1 MPETTL
7 NDMTARLRV
16 MQIIAAALIVGVL
29 FFAGITVAQ
38 TLDKPPGEPFLAY
51 LAAGFAVMQ
60 VMLWGIL
67 PTVISCG
74 ACRQMRRTTD
84 LEETGRTSA
93 LVGIYQTKMI
103 VAMALLE
110 GAAFFNLIAYLVCA
124 YWWSLAVAGGLTVL
138 MVTGFPTRFRVDS
151 WIETQQQAFDWE
163 S

>member
-7 NDMTARLRV
+7 NDMTTRLRV

-29 FFAGITVAQ
+29 FFAGIAVVQ
-38 TLDKPPGEPFLAY
+38 TMSRPSGEPFLAY

-60 VMLWGIL
+60 VVLWGIL
-67 PTVISCG
+67 PTVISSG
-74 ACRQMRRTTD
+74 ACRQLRRTAG
-84 LEETGRTSA
+84 LEEAGQTNA

-110 GAAFFNLIAYLVCA
+110 AAAFFNLIAYMNCV
-124 YWWSLAVAGGLTVL
+124 YWWSLAVAGGLTIL
-138 MVTGFPTRFRVDS
+138 MATGFPTQFRVDS
-151 WIETQQQAFDWE
+151 WIETQQQSFDWD